1 MKSQSGKISA
11 NEKIA
16 VDFRVDATL
25 RGMAC
30 SCCGSRV
37 VEEGGWLAGCA
48 EQFAD
53 DNVVPASAGVCARAY
68 LVLLTDRASCHDRQE
83 PNEKRGFRL
92 APPRPRT
99 VRGAGPSMDP
109 EFC

>member
-25 RGMAC
+25 RGMVR

-37 VEEGGWLAGCA
+37 VEEGGWWVGCA

-53 DNVVPASAGVCARAY
+53 DNVVPASAGVCA
-68 LVLLTDRASCHDRQE
+68 
-83 PNEKRGFRL
+83 
-92 APPRPRT
+92 
-99 VRGAGPSMDP
+99 
-109 EFC
+109 